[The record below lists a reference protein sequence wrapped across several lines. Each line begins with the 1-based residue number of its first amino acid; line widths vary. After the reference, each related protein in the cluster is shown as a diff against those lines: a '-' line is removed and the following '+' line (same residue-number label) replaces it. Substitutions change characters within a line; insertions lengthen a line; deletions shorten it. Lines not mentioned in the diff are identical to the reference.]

1 MVEAVDVPVGRVE
14 ADRSRVMRGAVL
26 VLPLFA
32 VTIFLGAVLVF
43 GVQPIA
49 ARMLLPYFGG
59 SPAVWSATSLFFQV
73 ALLAGYGYSYVLTN
87 RVSPRFQPL
96 VHLPVLAIPIVL
108 LPLSLPIS
116 EATLQGLPPAIAV
129 MTVLALGVGLPFTVA
144 ATTGPLLQRWF
155 SFTGHRWAD
164 DPYFLYAAS
173 NAGSLL
179 VLLAYPF
186 LIEPRWDLDEQAT
199 LWSAGFLAFAALAA
213 TSGLVVF
220 RRVTQSAPQERIDT
234 AAAASISWTTRARW
248 LVLAAIPAALSLGV
262 TQHISTDIAAIP
274 LLWIAPLALY
284 LLSFVLAFSRSNPLT
299 AEVAGRV
306 MPWALAAVL
315 IAPFLAPPIWV
326 LLGVHLAFLF
336 IAAMVCHARLAGE
349 RPDPSRLTEYYLLLS
364 IGGALGGAFVS
375 LVAPLVF
382 EAVWEY
388 PIAIVAALL
397 VRPRVPG
404 GVSRRVLVG
413 IALAVL
419 AAASLVVASATIPS
433 VAPPWIPILALGVCV
448 VAIARW
454 RLAPALVAAIVL
466 GSIIVGGGQAIHAD
480 RTFFG
485 VYRVTEDAEA
495 HSLIHGTTVHGMQF
509 TDPARRSIPTA
520 YYHPSGPI
528 GQVFGMHDRLDRVG
542 VIGLGVGTL
551 ASYGQAGERMTFYE
565 IDPAVVSMARNPS
578 LFTFIADSE
587 ATVETVVADGRRGLA
602 ADDAT
607 YALLVVDAFSSDA
620 IPVHLVT
627 REAVALYADR
637 IADDGLI
644 AFHITNRF
652 VDLEPVLGAIANSL
666 GLDALIQDDQ
676 SVTPAQAAEGKRPS
690 AWVLLATGA
699 TPLEPFVEDGW
710 WRPLVT
716 DPADRVWT
724 DGYSDLVGALR

>member
-1 MVEAVDVPVGRVE
+1 MEAVDVQAGRVE
-14 ADRSRVMRGAVL
+14 ADRTRLARRAVP

-59 SPAVWSATSLFFQV
+59 SPAVWSTTSLFFQV
-73 ALLAGYGYSYVLTN
+73 ALLAGYGYSYLLTN
-87 RVSPRFQPL
+87 RVRPRFQPL
-96 VHLPVLAIPIVL
+96 VHLLVLAAPVLL

-116 EATLQGLPPAIAV
+116 DATLESLPPALAV
-129 MTVLALGVGLPFTVA
+129 MAVLALGVGLPFTVA

-186 LIEPRWDLDEQAT
+186 LIEPRWDLSEQAT
-199 LWSAGFLAFAALAA
+199 LWSFGFIAFAVLAA
-213 TSGLVVF
+213 ACGLVVF
-220 RRVTQSAPQERIDT
+220 RRVGQSVRPEGSDAVV
-234 AAAASISWTTRARW
+234 AARISWPMRARW
-248 LVLAAIPAALSLGV
+248 LALAAIPAALSLGV

-284 LLSFVLAFSRSNPLT
+284 LLSFVLAFSRRNPLT
-299 AEVAGRV
+299 ADVAGRIL
-306 MPWALAAVL
+306 PWALAAMLV
-315 IAPFLAPPIWV
+315 APFLSPPIWV

-336 IAAMVCHARLAGE
+336 IAAMMCHARLASE
-349 RPDPSRLTEYYLLLS
+349 RPEPSRLTEYYLLLS

-375 LVAPLVF
+375 LAAPIVF

-397 VRPRVPG
+397 ARPRATAGP
-404 GVSRRVLVG
+404 SRR
-413 IALAVL
+413 ALIGFAAAVL
-419 AAASLVVASATIPS
+419 AGVALMLISATIPS
-433 VAPPWIPILALGVCV
+433 TVPVWVPLLALGICV
-448 VAIARW
+448 VAVARW
-454 RLAPALVAAIVL
+454 RPAPALIAGVVL
-466 GSIIVGGGQAIHAD
+466 GAILLGGGQAIHAD

-485 VYRVTEDAEA
+485 VYRVTADADS
-495 HSLIHGTTVHGMQF
+495 HSLVHGTTVHGMQF
-509 TDPARRSIPTA
+509 TDPAMRSIPTA

-528 GQVFGMHDRLDRVG
+528 GQVFAAHEGQLDRVG

-551 ASYGQAGERMTFYE
+551 AAYGEAGETMTFFE
-565 IDPAVVSMARNPS
+565 IDPAVVSLARDPS
-578 LFTFIADSE
+578 LFSFIEDSA
-587 ATVETVVADGRRGLA
+587 ATIETVVADGRRGLA
-602 ADDAT
+602 ADDMT
-607 YALLVVDAFSSDA
+607 YDMFVIDAFSSDA

-627 REAVALYADR
+627 REAVVLYADR
-637 IADDGLI
+637 IGEEGLI

-652 VDLEPVLGAIANSL
+652 VDLEPVLGAIADSL
-666 GLDALIQDDQ
+666 GMHALIQGDDT
-676 SVTPAQAAEGKRPS
+676 VTAAQAAEGKRVS
-690 AWVLLATGA
+690 TWVLMANETA
-699 TPLEPFVEDGW
+699 ALEPFLADDR
-710 WRPLVT
+710 WRSVVA